1 MEPNTDV
8 LGGRTREQR
17 KMRVD
22 AAHPEP
28 RSGAPDILGSVETLR
43 TNWFW
48 STDAD
53 GRLSYLSEWL
63 AAELTME
70 AGALIGRDLTDMF
83 RAEGL
88 SSDANGSIGYAVA
101 RRKPFRAVN
110 VRCPVDPQERIW
122 TISGSPQLDA
132 QGNLIGFRGVGAD
145 VTAIEQSAGEIARLA
160 SYDTVTGLR
169 NRRGMVSLVEQ
180 AIAVV
185 AAAREPAPFSVL
197 LIDLDRFKQV
207 NDTLGH
213 PAGDQLLI
221 QVADRLKREVANSDC
236 IGRIGGDEFMLVFA
250 ECPGRE
256 VLEQTAASIIEG
268 LSKPYFLGDSRC
280 VIGTSIGIVRCDAG
294 DETPETVS
302 RNADLALYA
311 AKRGGRG
318 CARFFT
324 RDMAEAAEDRRSVE
338 QDLLDALDR
347 GQLEINYQ
355 PLVAAATNRVAGFE
369 ALLRWNHPTR
379 GRISP
384 GLFIP
389 IAEETN
395 LIVRLGEWTLRQACM
410 DAAGWPGDLR
420 VAVNI
425 SPVQFANP
433 NLPQIVVSALAASG
447 LRPDRLELEITE
459 SVFLDSGEDVDR
471 MFETLKK
478 IGVRLALDDFG
489 TGYSSLGYLKSAPFD
504 KIKIDQSFVR
514 DASDPKSRNRAIITA
529 IVTLANALGMDTT
542 AEGVETVDQLETMRA
557 LGVGLIQGY
566 LYSLP
571 VCAQTVSDAVGG
583 GAWEI
588 QPIGPAKQREHRL
601 ATFRRI
607 GAVHDDHYYPVILR
621 NLSSTGALIQGIV
634 GVPVGTRFII
644 DFGDRRWM
652 LATVRRSHHDHQGI
666 AFDESL
672 VSDGQ
677 GGFRPRYQVSAT
689 MLSRTG
695 LVLQRPAEGG
705 GMQPT
710 HRDVHLALP
719 AFATSGV

>member
-1 MEPNTDV
+1 M
-8 LGGRTREQR
+8 LGGRGREQR
-17 KMRVD
+17 KTQADGARG
-22 AAHPEP
+22 AP
-28 RSGAPDILGSVETLR
+28 RSSAHDILGSVETLR

-53 GRLSYLSEWL
+53 GRISYISEWL
-63 AAELTME
+63 AEQLTTS
-70 AGALIGRDLTDMF
+70 GDGLIHRELTDMF

-88 SSDANGSIGYAVA
+88 ATDANGSIGYAMA
-101 RRKPFRAVN
+101 RRKAFRAMN
-110 VRCPVDPQERIW
+110 VRSPIDPEERIW
-122 TISGSPQLDA
+122 TISGTPQLDA
-132 QGNLIGFRGVGAD
+132 SGMFIGFRGVGAD

-169 NRRGMVSLVEQ
+169 NRRGMASLVEQ
-180 AIAVV
+180 AIARA
-185 AAAREPAPFSVL
+185 AAAREPTPFSVL

-221 QVADRLKREVANSDC
+221 QVADRLKREVANADC
-236 IGRIGGDEFMLVFA
+236 IGRIGGDEFLIVFPD
-250 ECPGRE
+250 CPGAE
-256 VLEQTAASIIEG
+256 ALELTAASIIEG

-280 VIGTSIGIVRCDAG
+280 VIGASIGIVRCEVG
-294 DETPETVS
+294 DETPEAIS

-311 AKRGGRG
+311 AKRAGRG

-324 RDMAEAAEDRRSVE
+324 NDMAEAAKDRRSVE

-347 GQLEINYQ
+347 GQLEVNYQ
-355 PLVAAATNRVAGFE
+355 PLVTAATNRVAGFE

-384 GLFIP
+384 ALFIP

-410 DAAGWPGDLR
+410 DAAGWPGELR

-425 SPVQFANP
+425 SPIQFANP

-459 SVFLDSGEDVDR
+459 SVFLDCGAQADK

-489 TGYSSLGYLKSAPFD
+489 TGYSSLGYLQSTPFD

-514 DASDPKSRNRAIITA
+514 DASKPGSRNSAIISA

-571 VCAQTVSDAVGG
+571 VNAETVANAVGG
-583 GAWEI
+583 GEWDI

-607 GAVHDDHYYPVILR
+607 GAVHEDHYYPVILR

-634 GVPVGTRFII
+634 GVPEGTRFII
-644 DFGDRRWM
+644 DFGERRWM

-666 AFDESL
+666 EFDEAL
-672 VSDGQ
+672 VPDGQ

-689 MLSRTG
+689 MLTRTG
-695 LVLQRPAEGG
+695 LVLQRPSEGG
-705 GMQPT
+705 SAQPT
-710 HRDVHLALP
+710 HREVRLGLP
-719 AFATSGV
+719 TFATSGV